1 MVSPMLLRHLRYLL
15 AVADHGGFTRAAE
28 ALHVSQPTLSQQIR
42 QLEET
47 LGVALFD
54 RTSRTVKATDAG
66 EAYIECARRVLVE
79 LEAGKRALHDVKDL
93 SRGNL
98 RLAMTPTFMAY
109 LVGPLVRDFAARY
122 PGIHLQ
128 IFELSMDDIEA
139 GLADD
144 SLDIAIAF
152 TPVRHPDL
160 ECIPAFTETLG
171 IMVGREHPL
180 YDSSGVTSSD
190 LAQLDF
196 ALLAPDFITRLSIDE
211 YFRQLGITPQVRI
224 EVNSVSTL
232 LEVVRHAPMAT
243 MLPEAIA
250 TEDRALRR
258 LPIENEAPQ
267 RGAALLRRRNNYHS
281 AAALA
286 FMNLVLELN
295 IPCRSC
301 RRLRSFDL
309 DLKTRSKDRSLRQ
322 LLSSFREQ

>member
-1 MVSPMLLRHLRYLL
+1 VNPMLLRHLRYLL

-42 QLEET
+42 QLEDT

-93 SRGNL
+93 SRGTL

-109 LVGPLVRDFAARY
+109 LVGPLVRDYAARF
-122 PGIHLQ
+122 PGIHLE

-171 IMVGREHPL
+171 VMVGREHPL
-180 YDSSGVTSSD
+180 YDSTAVLTSSD

-211 YFRQLGITPQVRI
+211 YFRQQGITPQVRI

-232 LEVVRHAPMAT
+232 LEVVRHSPMAT

-250 TEDRALRR
+250 SEDRALRR
-258 LPIENEAPQ
+258 LRIENEAPQ

-281 AAALA
+281 AAAVA
-286 FMNLVLELN
+286 FMNLVMEMK
-295 IPCRSC
+295 I
-301 RRLRSFDL
+301 
-309 DLKTRSKDRSLRQ
+309 
-322 LLSSFREQ
+322 

>member
-1 MVSPMLLRHLRYLL
+1 MLLRHLRYLL

-47 LGVALFD
+47 LGVTLFD
-54 RTSRTVKATDAG
+54 RTSRTVKPTDAG
-66 EAYIECARRVLVE
+66 AAYIECARRVLVE

-93 SRGNL
+93 SRGTL

-152 TPVRHPDL
+152 TPVRNAEI
-160 ECIPAFTETLG
+160 ECIPAFTETLA

-180 YDSSGVTSSD
+180 YASSSRLLAED
-190 LAQLDF
+190 IAQLDF
-196 ALLAPDFITRLSIDE
+196 ALLAPEFITRLSVDE
-211 YFRQLGITPQVRI
+211 YFRQQGITPKVHI

-232 LEVVRHAPMAT
+232 LEVVRCSPMAT
-243 MLPEAIA
+243 MLPRAIA
-250 TEDRALRR
+250 TPDRALLR
-258 LPIENEAPQ
+258 LHVANEAPQ
-267 RGAALLRRRNNYHS
+267 RGAAILRRRNNYHS

-286 FMNLVLELN
+286 FVELVVG
-295 IPCRSC
+295 
-301 RRLRSFDL
+301 
-309 DLKTRSKDRSLRQ
+309 LKSPSP
-322 LLSSFREQ
+322 

>member
-1 MVSPMLLRHLRYLL
+1 MLLRHLRYLL

-171 IMVGREHPL
+171 VMVGREHPL
-180 YDSSGVTSSD
+180 YDSRGVLTSSD

-232 LEVVRHAPMAT
+232 LEVVRHASMAT

-258 LPIENEAPQ
+258 LSVEHDAPQ

-281 AAALA
+281 AAAVA
-286 FMNLVLELN
+286 FMSLVLELN
-295 IPCRSC
+295 IP
-301 RRLRSFDL
+301 L
-309 DLKTRSKDRSLRQ
+309 
-322 LLSSFREQ
+322 

>member
-1 MVSPMLLRHLRYLL
+1 MVRPMLLRHLRYLL
-15 AVADHGGFTRAAE
+15 AVADHSGFTRAAE

-47 LGVALFD
+47 LEVTLFD
-54 RTSRTVKATDAG
+54 RTSRTVKPTDAG
-66 EAYIECARRVLVE
+66 TAYIECARRVLVE

-93 SRGNL
+93 SRGTL

-128 IFELSMDDIEA
+128 IFELSMDDIEV

-152 TPVRHPDL
+152 TPVRNAEI
-160 ECIPAFTETLG
+160 ECIPAFTETLA

-180 YDSSGVTSSD
+180 YASDSRLLAED
-190 LAQLDF
+190 IAQLDF
-196 ALLAPDFITRLSIDE
+196 ALLAPEFITRLSVDE
-211 YFRQLGITPQVRI
+211 YFRQQGITPKVHI

-232 LEVVRHAPMAT
+232 LEVVRCSPMAT
-243 MLPEAIA
+243 MLPQEIA

-258 LPIENEAPQ
+258 LRVTNEAPQ
-267 RGAALLRRRNNYHS
+267 RGAAIVRRRNNYHS

-286 FMNLVLELN
+286 FVELVLG
-295 IPCRSC
+295 
-301 RRLRSFDL
+301 
-309 DLKTRSKDRSLRQ
+309 LKSPSP
-322 LLSSFREQ
+322 